1 MNTDNVKLSTI
12 AKEHVCAVNHQGSA
26 GKMEADGAVAC
37 FKRSKAKHGVQYT
50 KCLGDGDSEATGYVR
65 KRMGK
70 ALMNAVTEHKLKK
83 LIVDANG
90 QQLKKNVANQSEVR
104 NAIPA

>member
-1 MNTDNVKLSTI
+1 MD
-12 AKEHVCAVNHQGSA
+12 
-26 GKMEADGAVAC
+26 ADGAVAC
-37 FKRSKAKHGVQYT
+37 FKRSKARQGVQYT

-65 KRMGK
+65 KQMGK
-70 ALMNAVTEHKLKK
+70 ALMNAVTEHKLTK

-90 QQLKKNVANQSEVR
+90 QQLKKNVANPSEVR